1 MLYLVY
7 EINEHMSGYEA
18 FDEGKLI
25 LFDNK
30 EDALAELVSRKEKY
44 ISIESN
50 FEYNSEESTDDFV
63 LFSHIRDEDEC
74 FYIRMVEITPK
85 GTVPT
90 ISRLRLEELCTKF
103 KDGLIEDGEDE
114 AYTYFREECEITP
127 EEAEWLG
134 LNTDMLSGNAKEDN
148 FDDSAAWEDD
158 SNRCCKDCP
167 PDECTGHCMSCF
179 YRPV

>member
-1 MLYLVY
+1 MYLVY
-7 EINEHMSGYEA
+7 EVNEHMSDYET
-18 FDEGKLI
+18 FDKGQIKL
-25 LFDNK
+25 FYNE
-30 EDALAELVSRKEKY
+30 EDAHAEFVSRKEKY
-44 ISIESN
+44 INTEIN
-50 FEYNSEESTDDFV
+50 FKYNSEESDDKIA
-63 LFSHIRDEDEC
+63 LFSHINNEYEC
-74 FYIRMVEITPK
+74 FYIAMVEITPE
-85 GTVPT
+85 GAVPV

-114 AYTYFREECEITP
+114 AYTYFREECEVTP

-134 LNTDMLSGNAKEDN
+134 LDADMLSGNAKEDD

-158 SNRCCKDCP
+158 SNRGCKDCP